1 MNPIIDSHSRQSILS
16 LFESIRSGAE
26 YSDSRTK
33 DDVDSDTIKIIEV
46 EVEGPA
52 PNTTI
57 DSSSDSKHVRWDL
70 SIVLVVLWISIMF

>member
-1 MNPIIDSHSRQSILS
+1 MDPILDSHSRQSMLS
-16 LFESIRSGAE
+16 LFESIRGGAE

-57 DSSSDSKHVRWDL
+57 DSSSDGNHVQCDL
-70 SIVLVVLWISIMF
+70 STVLVVLWLSVMF

>member
-1 MNPIIDSHSRQSILS
+1 MLS

-57 DSSSDSKHVRWDL
+57 DSSSDSNHVRCDL
-70 SIVLVVLWISIMF
+70 SIFSGVLLMLIMF